1 MEWGN
6 GGKGGDQD
14 GAMVGLG
21 RSGMGAMIGMGRSKV
36 EP

>member
-1 MEWGN
+1 
-6 GGKGGDQD
+6 
-14 GAMVGLG
+14 MVGLG